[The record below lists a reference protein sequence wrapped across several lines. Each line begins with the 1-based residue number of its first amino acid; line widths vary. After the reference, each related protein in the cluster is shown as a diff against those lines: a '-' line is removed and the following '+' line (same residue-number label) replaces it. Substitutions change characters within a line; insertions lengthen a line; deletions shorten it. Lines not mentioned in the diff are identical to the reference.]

1 VYVHCAIR
9 LERGTRVNGML
20 QPEASGTMSSSSGGA
35 RLLDASTVA
44 KLISPMGHA
53 AAPVLSCRLPRTRN
67 ALDPSPF
74 AADVGLSYPAWAAK
88 LPLRPNTSGILS
100 EWSSR
105 EGVLCN
111 IRQQLPLLFPTVSC
125 GLSVEAAST
134 SPKRVKDPS
143 GCSATRCSCGS
154 LHVRN

>member
-1 VYVHCAIR
+1 MECCSRKHLVDVIIFWGR
-9 LERGTRVNGML
+9 
-20 QPEASGTMSSSSGGA
+20 EAFGCQH
-35 RLLDASTVA
+35 VA
-44 KLISPMGHA
+44 KLISPMGPA
-53 AAPVLSCRLPRTRN
+53 AAPVLSCWLPRTRN
-67 ALDPSPF
+67 ALDPFPF

-88 LPLRPNTSGILS
+88 LPLQPNTSGNLS

-111 IRQQLPLLFPTVSC
+111 IPQQLPLLFPTVSC
-125 GLSVEAAST
+125 GLSVEAASA